1 MNQQKPKSKRPVAK
15 QHTKGRTEPKGAT
28 PSVTS
33 NAVLS
38 ATPGALLEAVAS
50 VLAPLVRLLIAR
62 GVTYQAANEML
73 KRVYVRA
80 GQKHFNQ
87 ETTRGQTTGTQL
99 SLITGLN
106 RKEIRRLTDEA
117 LQSAAPE
124 SVTSFAAAVHAAW
137 LTQRRFCERSGAPR
151 VLPQRTK
158 GKHPSFGDLVRSVTT
173 DHRPAALLE
182 ELRRLELAD
191 VNEQGDV
198 VLRVQPF
205 LPRRSAQDRLS
216 PLAENLADHAS
227 AGVSNVLANEPP
239 YLDRYLFSDAL
250 SEESVAHLQQLARDK
265 WAQIHDDLIKEAVRH
280 EAADS
285 AAGRTTDYRI
295 RVGMYFY
302 SEQQQK
308 AQENKED
315 E

>member
-1 MNQQKPKSKRPVAK
+1 MNQQKAKSKRPVAK
-15 QHTKGRTEPKGAT
+15 QHTKGRTEPKSAT

-38 ATPGALLEAVAS
+38 ATPGALLEAVAR
-50 VLAPLVRLLIAR
+50 VLTPLVRLLIAR
-62 GVTYQAANEML
+62 GVTYQAASEML

-80 GQKHFNQ
+80 GQKHFNRESAQ
-87 ETTRGQTTGTQL
+87 SQATGTQL

-106 RKEIRRLTDEA
+106 RKEVRRLTDEA
-117 LQSAAPE
+117 LQSVAPE

-137 LTQRRFCERSGAPR
+137 LTQRRFRERSGAPR
-151 VLPQRTK
+151 VLPQRTQDK
-158 GKHPSFGDLVRSVTT
+158 QPSFGDLVRSVTT

-191 VNEQGDV
+191 INEQGDV
-198 VLRVQPF
+198 VLRMQPF
-205 LPRRSAQDRLS
+205 LPRRNAQDRLS
-216 PLAENLADHAS
+216 QLAENLADHAS
-227 AGVSNVLANEPP
+227 ASVNNVLASEPP
-239 YLDRYLFSDAL
+239 FLDRFLFSDEL
-250 SEESVAHLQQLARDK
+250 SEESVARLQQLARDK
-265 WAQIHDDLIKEAVRH
+265 WTQIHGDLIQEAMRQ

-285 AAGRTTDYRI
+285 SAGRSTHNRI

-302 SEQQQK
+302 SELQQNT
-308 AQENKED
+308 AANKED

>member
-1 MNQQKPKSKRPVAK
+1 MSQQKPKSKPPVAK
-15 QHTKGRTEPKGAT
+15 QRAKEGTKGRENAPK
-28 PSVTS
+28 S
-33 NAVLS
+33 AVLS
-38 ATPGALLEAVAS
+38 SKPGAVLEAVAR

-62 GVTYQAANEML
+62 GVTYQAAAEML
-73 KRVYVRA
+73 KRVYVLA
-80 GQKHFNQ
+80 GQKHFKQ
-87 ETTRGQTTGTQL
+87 ESAQGQATGTQL

-117 LQSAAPE
+117 MQSAAPE

-137 LTQRRFCERSGAPR
+137 LTQRRFRERSGVPR
-151 VLPQRTK
+151 VLPQRTQDK
-158 GKHPSFGDLVRSVTT
+158 QPSFGELVRSVTT

-216 PLAENLADHAS
+216 PLTENLADHAS
-227 AGVSNVLANEPP
+227 AGVSNVLASEPP
-239 YLDRYLFSDAL
+239 FLDRFLFSDEL
-250 SEESVAHLQQLARDK
+250 SEESAARLQLLARDK
-265 WAQIHDDLIKEAVRH
+265 WAQIHDVLIKEAMRR
-280 EAADS
+280 EAADG
-285 AAGRTTDYRI
+285 AAGRITDYRI

-308 AQENKED
+308 TQENKED

>member
-1 MNQQKPKSKRPVAK
+1 MAK
-15 QHTKGRTEPKGAT
+15 QHSKGRTEPKGAT

-38 ATPGALLEAVAS
+38 ATPGALLQAVAR
-50 VLAPLVRLLIAR
+50 VITPLVRLLIAR
-62 GVTYQAANEML
+62 GVTYQAASEML

-80 GQKHFNQ
+80 GQKHFNRESAQ
-87 ETTRGQTTGTQL
+87 SQATGTQL

-117 LQSAAPE
+117 LQSVAPE

-137 LTQRRFCERSGAPR
+137 LTQRRFRESNGAPR
-151 VLPQRTK
+151 VLPQRAQ
-158 GKHPSFGDLVRSVTT
+158 GKQPSFGELVRSVTT

-191 VNEQGDV
+191 INEQGDV
-198 VLRVQPF
+198 VLRTQPF
-205 LPRRSAQDRLS
+205 LSRRSAQDRLL
-216 PLAENLADHAS
+216 PLAESLADHAS
-227 AGVSNVLANEPP
+227 AGVSNVLASEPSF
-239 YLDRYLFSDAL
+239 LDRYLFSDEL
-250 SEESVAHLQQLARDK
+250 SEESVARLQQLARDK
-265 WAQIHDDLIKEAVRH
+265 WTQIHDDLIKEAMRL

-285 AAGRTTDYRI
+285 AAKRTANRRI
-295 RVGMYFY
+295 SVGMYFY
-302 SEQQQK
+302 SELQQQ
-308 AQENKED
+308 NKED